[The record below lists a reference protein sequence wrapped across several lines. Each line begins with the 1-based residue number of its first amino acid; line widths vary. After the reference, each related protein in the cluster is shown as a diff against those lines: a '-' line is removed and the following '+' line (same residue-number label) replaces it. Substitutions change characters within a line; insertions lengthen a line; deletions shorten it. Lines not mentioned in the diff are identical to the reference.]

1 MDKPYFYNRVCLF
14 IFIFFYMYVIVKI
27 TKRPEV
33 GIMIT
38 YIPIYISAVSLLL
51 AIYTYLS
58 KSNKDNTTELTTVI
72 VKLEN
77 IGNGISDIKSE
88 IASLKNDQ
96 KDDHDRLIRVE
107 ESLASAWKRINEIS
121 MGGIVHE

>member
-1 MDKPYFYNRVCLF
+1 
-14 IFIFFYMYVIVKI
+14 
-27 TKRPEV
+27 
-33 GIMIT
+33 MIT

>member
-1 MDKPYFYNRVCLF
+1 
-14 IFIFFYMYVIVKI
+14 
-27 TKRPEV
+27 
-33 GIMIT
+33 MIT

-88 IASLKNDQ
+88 IASLKDDQ
-96 KDDHDRLIRVE
+96 KDDHDRLIRTE